1 MLLASHVESAR
12 LKIEYFI
19 KAQFTPLNHHDWAN
33 QKEGIS
39 SFRGQTLIYI
49 FRPTLIFPAQD
60 LKFTLKNKIGGFLGM
75 GTTECIS
82 EIVFDRNEYYIGEKA
97 RVRIICDN
105 SKCEKAVRGFKFKLH
120 RRHTGKDNAN
130 WTTGSSTYVAFLKAP
145 GCPAKTKVEREYE
158 ITIPT

>member
-12 LKIEYFI
+12 LKIEYFV

-82 EIVFDRNEYYIGEKA
+82 EIVFDRNEY
-97 RVRIICDN
+97 DN

-120 RRHTGKDNAN
+120 RRHTGKDNAK
-130 WTTGSSTYVAFLKAP
+130 WTTGSSTYVTFLKTT